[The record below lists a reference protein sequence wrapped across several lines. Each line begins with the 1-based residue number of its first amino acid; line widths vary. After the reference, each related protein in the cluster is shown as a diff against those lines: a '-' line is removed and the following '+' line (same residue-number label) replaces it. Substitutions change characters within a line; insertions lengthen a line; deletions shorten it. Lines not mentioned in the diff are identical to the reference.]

1 MGGTSNAVVRRL
13 RDSRFIT
20 RYFVGNGIDIGAGR
34 DLLILYQELF
44 PKMGSVKAWDLADG
58 DAQYLKGIPD
68 ESYDF
73 VHTSHCLEHMVDP
86 QVALQN
92 WLRILKPGGHLICL
106 IPDEDLYEQ
115 GVWPSTFNSDHKWT
129 FTIHKGDRSW
139 STKSVNLIECF
150 TELPENISV
159 VKIELLDDTYRYQLP
174 KFDQTLTPIGECAI
188 EFILR
193 KQPEAEVKR
202 GGRIPPEDKQLTK
215 IGFELLTGRTLP

>member
-1 MGGTSNAVVRRL
+1 MREASKAIFRRL
-13 RDSRFIT
+13 NDPRFIT
-20 RYFVGNGIDIGAGR
+20 RYFVGQGIDIGAGR
-34 DLLILYQELF
+34 DSIGLYQELF
-44 PKMGSVKAWDLADG
+44 PRMAAVRAWDLADG
-58 DAQYLKGIPD
+58 DAQYLNGIAD

-73 VHTSHCLEHMVDP
+73 VHTSHCLEHMVEP
-86 QVALQN
+86 SAALLN
-92 WLRILKPGGHLICL
+92 WLRVLKPGGHLICL

-129 FTIHKGDRSW
+129 FTIQKGDRSW
-139 STKSVNLIECF
+139 SKKSLNLIELF
-150 TELPENISV
+150 TKLPESISV
-159 VKIELLDDTYRYQLP
+159 VKIELLDDIYWYQLP

-202 GGRIPPEDKQLTK
+202 GGRLPPEDKQLTK